1 LFISHRTA
9 SDDHI
14 SEFLRENVRYGVKQ
28 RQTFFATKCRAQ
40 AAMMLYRLLVT
51 GA

>member
-1 LFISHRTA
+1 LFISHRAA

-14 SEFLRENVRYGVKQ
+14 LEFLRENVRYGAKQ
-28 RQTFFATKCRAQ
+28 RQTFFATKSRAQ

>member
-1 LFISHRTA
+1 MEQNNA
-9 SDDHI
+9 
-14 SEFLRENVRYGVKQ
+14 KP
-28 RQTFFATKCRAQ
+28 FFATKCRAQ